1 MDIRTVYCPVCD
13 KHMYVEPGVS
23 TTHCPICNHHLNTHR
38 LDKPI
43 EDYFSITFDYSPFDM
58 ATMVVFREH
67 GDKIEAVNSF
77 IGDEALLIYKKLM
90 GIKKEN

>member
-1 MDIRTVYCPVCD
+1 MDIRTVYCPICD
-13 KHMYVEPGVS
+13 KHMYVEPGIS
-23 TTHCPICNHHLNTHR
+23 TTHCPICNHHLNTHH

-43 EDYFSITFDYSPFDM
+43 EDYFTIVFDYSTPDM
-58 ATMVVFREH
+58 ATMVIARDN
-67 GDKIEAVNSF
+67 GDKIEVVNNI

>member
-13 KHMYVEPGVS
+13 KHMYVEHGVS
-23 TTHCPICNHHLNTHR
+23 TTHCPICNHHLNTHH

-43 EDYFSITFDYSPFDM
+43 EDYFTVVFDYSPPDM
-58 ATMVVFREH
+58 ATMVVVRED
-67 GDKIEAVNSF
+67 GYEMKVLNNL
-77 IGDEALLIYKKLM
+77 IGDDALLTYKKLM

>member
-1 MDIRTVYCPVCD
+1 MCD

-77 IGDEALLIYKKLM
+77 IGDDALLTYKKLI
-90 GIKKEN
+90 GIKKE